1 MPWVFEVGTHSA
13 KPVFRTNVSQV
24 HIDAVEIVPDG
35 LCVRNRMR
43 VAFSADGTES
53 TKPRTPN
60 ISDGG
65 DLPERK
71 VEEPKEKSIR
81 ERVARR
87 RWATNAL
94 RVLSRIS
101 SGRRG
106 PRCVRAVPIHCQRFH
121 RIYRYSAPR
130 RQECGSE
137 SHAQEKSRH
146 FSPSERSR
154 RPAGLCHRLELRRKN
169 TSLGFMSASQLLMT
183 SAFRCACP
191 CARFSPGSND
201 VLAAHSLPRAAAS
214 CKSALLLA

>member
-43 VAFSADGTES
+43 IAFSADGTES

-60 ISDGG
+60 ISDGS

-71 VEEPKEKSIR
+71 VEEPKKKSIR

-94 RVLSRIS
+94 QAAVADFEWSPWPTLCA
-101 SGRRG
+101 
-106 PRCVRAVPIHCQRFH
+106 RCAYSLRTLPSDLPIQRA
-121 RIYRYSAPR
+121 A
-130 RQECGSE
+130 
-137 SHAQEKSRH
+137 
-146 FSPSERSR
+146 
-154 RPAGLCHRLELRRKN
+154 PAGMRQREPH
-169 TSLGFMSASQLLMT
+169 
-183 SAFRCACP
+183 
-191 CARFSPGSND
+191 PGK
-201 VLAAHSLPRAAAS
+201 VPPL
-214 CKSALLLA
+214 